1 MRAFETEGGRTV
13 ATRDVRVLIEGAR
26 DSEQQLISL
35 RRWLTAEDEFRGYV
49 RFEEKAMKPGEM
61 GGFADALIVAVGSG
75 GALTVLSSSIQT
87 WLQQQRSKVSI
98 TIANSNGDSVQITAE
113 GPAADAVVSRLQE

>member
-1 MRAFETEGGRTV
+1 
-13 ATRDVRVLIEGAR
+13 
-26 DSEQQLISL
+26 
-35 RRWLTAEDEFRGYV
+35 
-49 RFEEKAMKPGEM
+49 MKPGEM